1 MTHPAHFVV
10 FVSLAAAAFI
20 LFAISVKIG
29 LKGSRTYFI
38 LAILLGA
45 FSGVHSLYHL
55 AEYLNM
61 ILLADLFLLPV
72 SALLFAVFA
81 IHYAKSAWTL
91 KKVADKESFAVGT

>member
-1 MTHPAHFVV
+1 M
-10 FVSLAAAAFI
+10 AAASI

-38 LAILLGA
+38 LATLLGA

-81 IHYAKSAWTL
+81 TYYAKSGWTV
-91 KKVADKESFAVGT
+91 KKVAEEESIAIGT